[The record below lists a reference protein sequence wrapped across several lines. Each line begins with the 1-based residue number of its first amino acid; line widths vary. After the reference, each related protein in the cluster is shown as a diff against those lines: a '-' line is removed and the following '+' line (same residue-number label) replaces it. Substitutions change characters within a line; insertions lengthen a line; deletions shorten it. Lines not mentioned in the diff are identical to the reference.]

1 MASVSSAE
9 AGRGHRFFMRFCL
22 PEKTGRLVLTVPLGY
37 NPALDAMIA
46 DDQLQSARAFFIRR
60 TGRLQWEPTTAE
72 VALDCRYG
80 SPFPYANAVMVAE
93 FGRAAA

>member
-1 MASVSSAE
+1 MYKRQLLAD
-9 AGRGHRFFMRFCL
+9 AGH
-22 PEKTGRLVLTVPLGY
+22 LVLTVPLGY
-37 NPALDAMIA
+37 NPALDAMID
-46 DDQLQSARAFFIRR
+46 DDQLQSDRAFFIRR

-93 FGRAAA
+93 FGRAAV